1 MRALVATYVAGLSIY
16 HVWTG
21 AISYFAPGFAMRFY
35 RRLYDCNPVEQR
47 HLHIILRPWG
57 ALALFAGVVGLATL
71 PDPRAHPVLTGALAL
86 LLALRVGY
94 RVRLRHE
101 LHAIS
106 GIAPARNWANIAVLV
121 LGIMILATACWTGLR
136 PAP

>member
-1 MRALVATYVAGLSIY
+1 MRALVATYVAGLSLY

-21 AISYFAPGFAMRFY
+21 AISYFAPGFALRFY
-35 RRLYDCNPVEQR
+35 RRFYDCHPVEQR

-71 PDPRAHPVLTGALAL
+71 PDPGAHPVLTGALAL

-94 RVRLRHE
+94 RVRLRQE
-101 LHAIS
+101 LREIS
-106 GIAPARNWANIAVLV
+106 GIAPARNWANIALLLV
-121 LGIMILATACWTGLR
+121 GIGILATACWIGTTA
-136 PAP
+136 AP